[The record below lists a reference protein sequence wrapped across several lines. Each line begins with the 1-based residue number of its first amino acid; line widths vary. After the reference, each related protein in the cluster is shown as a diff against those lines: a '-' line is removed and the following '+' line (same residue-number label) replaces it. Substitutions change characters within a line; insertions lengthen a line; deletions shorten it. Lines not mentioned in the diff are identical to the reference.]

1 MSDKGKR
8 SDVRHPKIVSYLE
21 SLSAEEAAGHPPV
34 VLEHDGGR
42 TRYWL
47 EDGEVRSC
55 EVGGD
60 GLPALEKLLSAA
72 RDRFGDLLPR
82 LAAEAGRPGPDLD
95 SIELA
100 LRDGSH
106 ASGAAALKAILEDL
120 DRGLPGPLC
129 GSCGRKMARHRT
141 DGKTFMTRLGPVTV
155 ERVYRRCRGCGGG
168 HYPLDRVLGLE
179 GESCTPGAAS
189 LMADTV
195 GDSGFAEASRRLENL
210 AGVTVPPSTL
220 HRRALEIGKRIQRF
234 EREVVEP
241 GGPAAARLY
250 LGVDGTGVP
259 VRKSEA
265 EGVRG
270 KQADGSAKT
279 REAKVVTIYT
289 AERVHPKTGEP
300 EKDPGSETR
309 SGLIDSAAAVGGV
322 SRGSAFAGRLEREIV
337 RQGLRGA
344 GEVVVISDAASW
356 IRNVCGELLA
366 GQKVTFI
373 LDFWHAVEYA
383 AAALRALCPDG
394 AERKKML
401 DAVKAEL
408 KAGRVD
414 AVIDALE
421 PHRNRDEA
429 VAKCVDYFAA
439 NRERMQY
446 GRYRRQGMQIGSG
459 VVESACRQTVGLR
472 MKRPGSHWSV
482 AGANAVLAIRCCL
495 ANHRW
500 VDFLDWKANQAAAA

>member
-155 ERVYRRCRGCGGG
+155 ERVYRRLPRLRRR
-168 HYPLDRVLGLE
+168 PL
-179 GESCTPGAAS
+179 SS
-189 LMADTV
+189 
-195 GDSGFAEASRRLENL
+195 
-210 AGVTVPPSTL
+210 
-220 HRRALEIGKRIQRF
+220 
-234 EREVVEP
+234 
-241 GGPAAARLY
+241 GPA
-250 LGVDGTGVP
+250 
-259 VRKSEA
+259 
-265 EGVRG
+265 
-270 KQADGSAKT
+270 
-279 REAKVVTIYT
+279 
-289 AERVHPKTGEP
+289 
-300 EKDPGSETR
+300 
-309 SGLIDSAAAVGGV
+309 
-322 SRGSAFAGRLEREIV
+322 
-337 RQGLRGA
+337 
-344 GEVVVISDAASW
+344 SW
-356 IRNVCGELLA
+356 
-366 GQKVTFI
+366 
-373 LDFWHAVEYA
+373 
-383 AAALRALCPDG
+383 ALRA
-394 AERKKML
+394 R
-401 DAVKAEL
+401 
-408 KAGRVD
+408 
-414 AVIDALE
+414 
-421 PHRNRDEA
+421 
-429 VAKCVDYFAA
+429 AA
-439 NRERMQY
+439 
-446 GRYRRQGMQIGSG
+446 RR
-459 VVESACRQTVGLR
+459 GLR
-472 MKRPGSHWSV
+472 PSWPTLWETAVSRRRA
-482 AGANAVLAIRCCL
+482 AGLRTSPA
-495 ANHRW
+495 
-500 VDFLDWKANQAAAA
+500 